1 MANQV
6 ITTARALD
14 IQEGKPMIT
23 TLQPREELIN
33 LEYLALAQRN
43 DISPN
48 KFALLVEEQ
57 WIENYVDS
65 LSDEQVELN
74 LLNINL

>member
-1 MANQV
+1 M
-6 ITTARALD
+6 
-14 IQEGKPMIT
+14 QEGKPMIT

-33 LEYLALAQRN
+33 LEYLALAERN
-43 DISPN
+43 DISSN

-65 LSDEQVELN
+65 LSDELITTKLN
-74 LLNINL
+74 EIKRDI